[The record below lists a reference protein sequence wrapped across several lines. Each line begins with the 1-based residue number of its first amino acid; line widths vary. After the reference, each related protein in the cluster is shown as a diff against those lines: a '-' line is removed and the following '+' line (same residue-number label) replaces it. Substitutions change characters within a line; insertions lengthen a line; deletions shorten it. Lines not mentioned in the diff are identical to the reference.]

1 MQPTSPIHIKEV
13 IEKYDSCIEKYDFL
27 ASVKEADHPAIP
39 VQLIDED
46 DSLKYFNIDFSQYR
60 CQDHIDYT
68 PNGAIYIAKPDAYLE
83 QKHFFGVKSIAY
95 YMKDIESVDIDNFI
109 DLELARIVLK
119 YMQNGSNG

>member
-27 ASVKEADHPAIP
+27 ASVKEADHPAIL

-46 DSLKYFNIDFSQYR
+46 DSLKYFNIDFSQDR

-68 PNGAIYIAKPDAYLE
+68 PNGAIFIAKPDAYLE